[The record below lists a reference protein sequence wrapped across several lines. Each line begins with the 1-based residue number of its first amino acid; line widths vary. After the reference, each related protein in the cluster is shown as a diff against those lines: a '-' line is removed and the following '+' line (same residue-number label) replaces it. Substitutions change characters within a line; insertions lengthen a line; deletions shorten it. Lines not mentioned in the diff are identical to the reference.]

1 MGGLSAVLIY
11 VLKIILIF
19 TSFCLISVLKKVSE
33 MSPPQK
39 KSQEY
44 PCGCLTTASYEAHR
58 CFPESERTEMSCFSA
73 YVFLCCFKKLFCKL
87 SSALMEHADNHSRI
101 DVAVVWCEVQSVYG
115 SAVSREIVM
124 LANFVLNEAFDHLNK
139 HAVVKDSSGHQ
150 PMLIIKTAENTLCC
164 FW

>member
-1 MGGLSAVLIY
+1 
-11 VLKIILIF
+11 
-19 TSFCLISVLKKVSE
+19 
-33 MSPPQK
+33 
-39 KSQEY
+39 
-44 PCGCLTTASYEAHR
+44 
-58 CFPESERTEMSCFSA
+58 MSCFSA

-115 SAVSREIVM
+115 SAVSRDIVM
-124 LANFVLNEAFDHLNK
+124 LVNFVLNEAFNHLNK

-150 PMLIIKTAENTLCC
+150 PMLIIKTAENALCC

>member
-33 MSPPQK
+33 MSPPK

-73 YVFLCCFKKLFCKL
+73 YVFLCCFKKLFYKL

>member
-1 MGGLSAVLIY
+1 
-11 VLKIILIF
+11 
-19 TSFCLISVLKKVSE
+19 
-33 MSPPQK
+33 
-39 KSQEY
+39 
-44 PCGCLTTASYEAHR
+44 
-58 CFPESERTEMSCFSA
+58 MSCFSA

-124 LANFVLNEAFDHLNK
+124 LANFVMNEAFDHLNK

>member
-1 MGGLSAVLIY
+1 
-11 VLKIILIF
+11 
-19 TSFCLISVLKKVSE
+19 
-33 MSPPQK
+33 MSPQK

-58 CFPESERTEMSCFSA
+58 CFPESKRTEMSCFSA